1 MMAFMESIPFVFQIV
16 IPAKAGI
23 QGNIEGFPWTP
34 ACAGVT
40 IIIYREKILSA
51 PRAERELLG

>member
-1 MMAFMESIPFVFQIV
+1 MESIPFVFQIV